1 MSPVGDEPFGR
12 LHHLRTEL
20 NRLIELLVE
29 DPVSARTTW
38 LPPVDLVERERA
50 VEVQLEVPGVTA
62 ADLQV
67 ELVDQKLLVRGTK
80 PRLPGEAPSGRFHLA
95 ERFIGPFSVSVDL
108 SLPVLPAQATARLH
122 QGVLTVTLPKLH
134 ERRHRHHVISVE
146 DV

>member
-1 MSPVGDEPFGR
+1 MSPVSGGPFGH
-12 LHHLRTEL
+12 LHHLQTEL

-29 DPVSARTTW
+29 EPVSARTTW
-38 LPPVDLVERERA
+38 LPPVDLVERDRA
-50 VEVQLEVPGVTA
+50 VEVQLEVPGVSA

-67 ELVDQKLLVRGTK
+67 EVIDQKLLVRGTK

-122 QGVLTVTLPKLH
+122 QGVLTVTLPKLE